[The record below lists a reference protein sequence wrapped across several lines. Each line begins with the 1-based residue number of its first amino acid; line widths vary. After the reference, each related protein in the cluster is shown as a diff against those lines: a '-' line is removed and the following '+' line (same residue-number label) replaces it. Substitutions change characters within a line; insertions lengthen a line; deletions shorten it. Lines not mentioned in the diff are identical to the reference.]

1 MRFVIQPDG
10 VLRAARGAG
19 VSLDILPPR
28 TRELTQAQ
36 LSHIYNLAV
45 REGLDR
51 GIGGSAHTPGR
62 APAVE
67 EDGAL
72 LIVEFTAHDTAPG
85 QRVRRSEPRR
95 GWLDDP
101 AAAPARPDRVARRA
115 DLSSAMGNPQQDNT
129 DIIVGIDL
137 GTTNS
142 LVAAFIDNE
151 PRVLGDGDEQIM
163 PSVVR
168 YEDDSTVV
176 GREARD
182 RAVEFPKQTISSIKR
197 LMGRALSDAADDAA
211 YLSYDIA
218 EGPNATARAVLPNGR
233 AVSPQEVSAEILK
246 ALKERASD
254 ALGRDVSKA
263 VVTVPAYFDDA
274 QRQATRDAGRLAGLD
289 VVRIV
294 NEPTAAALAYG
305 LGTGTQAEAKTVAV
319 YDLGG
324 GTFDISIL
332 KLTPAAEQGQTSFFQ
347 VIATAGD
354 THLGGDDVDQQLVKL
369 FLTEIRQELGLD
381 ESVADLEAFGPETRR
396 ALIGFAE
403 SVKMRL
409 STDESASIRIDLG
422 AGKVYD
428 RTVTREELEALM
440 LPWVQRTIDACKRA
454 VEIAN
459 RAPGST
465 GDIEIDSVIL
475 VGGSTRV
482 PLVRR
487 QVAEF
492 FGLEPYTAL
501 DPDRVVALGAA
512 VQAGIMSGS
521 ASGMLLLDVIPL
533 SLGIETQGGAVAKLI
548 TANSTVPARATEMF
562 STSVDGQTSI
572 KINILQGEREMAE
585 HCRGLGEFHLSG
597 LPPMPA
603 GIPQLEVEFL
613 VDASGVLA
621 VSAHERR
628 SGKRASLQVIPNH
641 GLSREEINRIEVDS
655 FTHAR
660 EDMTRHRV
668 VDLVVNSKL
677 DVKWIGERL
686 AKFGDKL
693 EPDHRAKLERLL
705 TSLKGL
711 IEAGESDWQS
721 VDADVFYKTKQELDE
736 ASVRLQ
742 EIGITESLRESTD

>member
-1 MRFVIQPDG
+1 MTD
-10 VLRAARGAG
+10 RAK
-19 VSLDILPPR
+19 P
-28 TRELTQAQ
+28 
-36 LSHIYNLAV
+36 H
-45 REGLDR
+45 
-51 GIGGSAHTPGR
+51 
-62 APAVE
+62 
-67 EDGAL
+67 
-72 LIVEFTAHDTAPG
+72 
-85 QRVRRSEPRR
+85 
-95 GWLDDP
+95 
-101 AAAPARPDRVARRA
+101 A
-115 DLSSAMGNPQQDNT
+115 DQSP
-129 DIIVGIDL
+129 IVGIDL

-142 LVAAFIDNE
+142 LVAVYADNK
-151 PRVLGDGDEQIM
+151 PRVLGVEGEQIM

-168 YEDDSTVV
+168 YEEHGVVV
-176 GREARD
+176 GNDARS
-182 RAVEFPKQTISSIKR
+182 RAVEFPKHTITSIKR
-197 LMGRALSDAADDAA
+197 LMGRSLTDAKDDAEF
-211 YLSYDIA
+211 LSYDIT
-218 EGPNATARAVLPNGR
+218 EGPNATARAMLPGGKL
-233 AVSPQEVSAEILK
+233 VSPQEVSAEILL
-246 ALKERASD
+246 ALKDRASKS
-254 ALGRDVSKA
+254 LGVEVTKA

-305 LGTGTQAEAKTVAV
+305 LGANTQTESQTVAI

-324 GTFDISIL
+324 GTFDVSIL
-332 KLTPAAEQGQTSFFQ
+332 RLTPAAQEDQTSFFQ
-347 VIATAGD
+347 VIATSGD
-354 THLGGDDVDQQLVKL
+354 THLGGDDVDQQIVKL
-369 FLTEIRQELGLD
+369 FLGEIRDQLGINSD
-381 ESVADLEAFGPETRR
+381 IADLEAFGPETRR

-403 SVKMRL
+403 SLKMKL
-409 STDESASIRIDLG
+409 STDLSATVRIDLG
-422 AGKVYD
+422 LGRVYE
-428 RTVTREELEALM
+428 RTITREELEELM
-440 LPWVQRTIDACKRA
+440 MPWVDRTIAACQQA
-454 VEIAN
+454 VDIAK
-459 RAPGST
+459 RAPGS
-465 GDIEIDSVIL
+465 GGSLEIDSVIL

-487 QVAEF
+487 RVAEF

-512 VQAGIMSGS
+512 VQAGVMSGS
-521 ASGMLLLDVIPL
+521 AEGMLLLDVIPL

-572 KINILQGEREMAE
+572 KINILQGEREMVE
-585 HCRGLGEFHLSG
+585 HCRSLGEFHLSG

-621 VSAHERR
+621 VSAHEKR

-641 GLSREEINRIEVDS
+641 GLSRKEIDQIEADS

-686 AKFGDKL
+686 TKYGGKL
-693 EPDHRAKLERLL
+693 EPELRTKLETLL
-705 TSLKGL
+705 ASLRSF
-711 IEAGESDWQS
+711 IEAGEKDWQS
-721 VDADVFYKTKQELDE
+721 VDADAFYKTKQELDE

-742 EIGITESLRESTD
+742 EIGITESLRED